1 MNWEDSERY
10 ISACIA
16 AKKTLQFLPV
26 PPKDL
31 RRQQIYQLKVLHDL
45 MECQDSVKISDIAHR
60 IGTTLPSVTKSMN
73 ELEENGYVK
82 KVENLQDKR
91 ITNIALT
98 DKGQAIYDQLI
109 YQFHVQNAEV
119 LADIQEE
126 ELNTTIETIRKIYQK
141 MDAFNRYKGDEQ
153 FV

>member
-10 ISACIA
+10 ISACIV

-60 IGTTLPSVTKSMN
+60 IGTTLPSVT
-73 ELEENGYVK
+73 
-82 KVENLQDKR
+82 
-91 ITNIALT
+91 
-98 DKGQAIYDQLI
+98 
-109 YQFHVQNAEV
+109 
-119 LADIQEE
+119 
-126 ELNTTIETIRKIYQK
+126 
-141 MDAFNRYKGDEQ
+141 
-153 FV
+153 